1 MNKTIKLAA
10 LPLALALLAFLLAA
24 CGGGSTATP
33 NPAALG
39 QASAANSAELATVDI
54 VRELTPSVVQI
65 VTESVVTGGFN
76 EPSPSTGVGTGVIL
90 SEDGYVLTNNHVIA
104 GAQSITV
111 TLDNGESFPAEL
123 VGGDPNPDTAV
134 VKIDANNIRPAK
146 LGTVAGLQ
154 VGEPVIAIGHALA
167 LRGGPTVS
175 KGVIS
180 ALGRA
185 IDTDPQTTIVDLIQT
200 DASINP
206 GNSGGPLV
214 NSRGEVVGINT
225 AGIRGSQGIGFAIN
239 IDDAMAIAQQLI
251 EKGYVERGFLGITP
265 VNLTPG
271 LAMQIGAPV
280 AEGIVVARVVDDSG
294 AFDAGVQVQDII
306 VALSGEPIRNTGEL
320 SRFLLNHLPGEEITI
335 KYFRGNDEEEETAT
349 LGERPGR

>member
-1 MNKTIKLAA
+1 MNKRFRLAA
-10 LPLALALLAFLLAA
+10 LPIALALLVLLLAA
-24 CGGGSTATP
+24 CGGSSTATP
-33 NPAALG
+33 NPASVG
-39 QASAANSAELATVDI
+39 VTSATNSAELATVDI

-65 VTESVVTGGFN
+65 VTESVAAGAFN
-76 EPSPSTGVGTGVIL
+76 EPAPSSGVGTGIIL
-90 SEDGYVLTNNHVIA
+90 SEDGYILTNNHVIV

-111 TLDNGESFPAEL
+111 TLNNGESFSAEL
-123 VGGDPNPDTAV
+123 VGGDPNPDAAV
-134 VKIDANNIRPAK
+134 VKIDADDIRPARI
-146 LGTVAGLQ
+146 GSTASLQ

-225 AGIRGSQGIGFAIN
+225 AGIQGTQGIGFAIN
-239 IDDAMAIAQQLI
+239 IDDAMAIAGQLI
-251 EKGYVERGFLGITP
+251 ERGYVERGFLGISP

-271 LAMQIGAPV
+271 LAMQIGVPA
-280 AEGIVVARVVDDSG
+280 AEGVLVARVVDDSG
-294 AFDAGVQVQDII
+294 ASQAGVQEQDVII
-306 VALSGEPIRNTGEL
+306 ELSGEPIRNTGDL
-320 SRFLLNHLPGEEITI
+320 SKFLLTHLPGEEITI
-335 KYFRGNDEEEETAT
+335 KYLRGGDEQEERAT